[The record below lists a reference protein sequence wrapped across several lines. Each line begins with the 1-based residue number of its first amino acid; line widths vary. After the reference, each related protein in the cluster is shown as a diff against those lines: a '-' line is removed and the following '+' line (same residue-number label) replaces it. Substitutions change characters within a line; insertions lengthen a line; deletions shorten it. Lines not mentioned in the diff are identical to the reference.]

1 MHSVSSIYYI
11 VTIRRNKYQL
21 SQGKTKSRM
30 AYCFLSSAESLSP
43 WSNEP
48 LEKVTGSIS
57 VYNSSLLATLASVIP
72 RAGGWIRSI
81 NCVPKAG
88 GWIRSINCELGAH
101 HSGCQISVFWVP
113 GWYLSWTL
121 TRGGA
126 FLLRFLSFFLL
137 DIIVLDGEEEE
148 IIQIMW
154 QHLTNF
160 CATLLLNT
168 FLLLGFYHKWPRT
181 LILIKDLNTDGY
193 FDGI

>member
-57 VYNSSLLATLASVIP
+57 VYNPSLLATLASVIP

-81 NCVPKAG
+81 NC
-88 GWIRSINCELGAH
+88 ELGAF
-101 HSGCQISVFWVP
+101 HSGCQRSVFWVP

-160 CATLLLNT
+160 CAMLLLNT
-168 FLLLGFYHKWPRT
+168 FLLLGFYRKWPRT
-181 LILIKDLNTDGY
+181 LILIKDLHTDGY
-193 FDGI
+193 FDGIWHHLLIDFQS

>member
-48 LEKVTGSIS
+48 LEKVIGSIS
-57 VYNSSLLATLASVIP
+57 VYNPSLLATLASVIP

-81 NCVPKAG
+81 NC
-88 GWIRSINCELGAH
+88 ELGAF
-101 HSGCQISVFWVP
+101 HSGCQRSVFWVP

-126 FLLRFLSFFLL
+126 FVLRFLSSFSRYYRFRRRRGRNYTNYVTTSNEFLRNIAVKYIL
-137 DIIVLDGEEEE
+137 TPRVLS
-148 IIQIMW
+148 
-154 QHLTNF
+154 
-160 CATLLLNT
+160 
-168 FLLLGFYHKWPRT
+168 
-181 LILIKDLNTDGY
+181 
-193 FDGI
+193 